1 MNNNVFSCLKRLR
14 NVLIVLF
21 VGLLFCMCNEQK
33 RLASTNIMMKQVPF
47 VKAMV
52 GGKVVWM
59 LIDTGSSVSLLDE
72 HWVQQSKFEQHN
84 VAGHTIVHATGI
96 DKYNSMTDQRVIIK
110 NTVADMQFYVTD
122 LSPLLDKLS
131 QSLDKNVVGILGCD
145 YLASTGALIDVQ
157 NKQLLLVSIFN
168 RVNT

>member
-1 MNNNVFSCLKRLR
+1 M
-14 NVLIVLF
+14 
-21 VGLLFCMCNEQK
+21 
-33 RLASTNIMMKQVPF
+33 
-47 VKAMV
+47 
-52 GGKVVWM
+52 
-59 LIDTGSSVSLLDE
+59 
-72 HWVQQSKFEQHN
+72 
-84 VAGHTIVHATGI
+84 HAAGI

-110 NTVADMQFYVTD
+110 NTVADMQFYVAD